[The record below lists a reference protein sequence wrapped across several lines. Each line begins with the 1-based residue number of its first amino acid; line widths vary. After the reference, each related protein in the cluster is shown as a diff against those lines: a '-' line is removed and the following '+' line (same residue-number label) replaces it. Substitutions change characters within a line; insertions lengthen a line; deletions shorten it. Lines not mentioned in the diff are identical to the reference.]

1 LRKAIYIG
9 AALLLA
15 FASANAVSRKASTI
29 HVVYQPAE
37 NGDFRLFLFGSD
49 RTLVCEEKEIK
60 IVNQGDAVNPVVLE
74 CSHGKAMVSEPR
86 MAAGEWKIEAQTPP
100 CDSVHNLQVIYPKES
115 GAPITIECDAMPV
128 PSR

>member
-1 LRKAIYIG
+1 MGRKAIYIS

-49 RTLVCEEKEIK
+49 RTLVCEEKAIK
-60 IVNQGDAVNPVVLE
+60 IVQQGDAENPVILE
-74 CSHGKAMVSEPR
+74 CSHK
-86 MAAGEWKIEAQTPP
+86 K
-100 CDSVHNLQVIYPKES
+100 
-115 GAPITIECDAMPV
+115 
-128 PSR
+128 